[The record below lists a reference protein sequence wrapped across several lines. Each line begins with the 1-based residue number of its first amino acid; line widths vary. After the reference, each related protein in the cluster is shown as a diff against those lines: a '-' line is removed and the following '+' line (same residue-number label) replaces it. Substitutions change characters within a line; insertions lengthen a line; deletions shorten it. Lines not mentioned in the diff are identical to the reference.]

1 MRLRLWRR
9 RRDPAAERALD
20 ERGDEI
26 SSELV
31 ERGMEDLDRR
41 HGLLGSLERRLD
53 QPGKRKRDA
62 S

>member
-1 MRLRLWRR
+1 MRFFSRRR

-26 SSELV
+26 SNELV
-31 ERGMEDLDRR
+31 GRGMEDLDRR
-41 HGLLGSLERRLD
+41 HGLLGSLQRRLEA
-53 QPGKRKRDA
+53 PGRRKRDP

>member
-1 MRLRLWRR
+1 MRLWRR
-9 RRDPAAERALD
+9 RRRNPAAEHELD
-20 ERGDEI
+20 ERGEEI

-53 QPGKRKRDA
+53 LPDKRKGRR
-62 S
+62 